1 MAIISKKIAHVWI
14 TSGDDCQSNSISDY
28 SDYITS
34 VQVID
39 TSSEKNRQKYLIST
53 PVVTELKCGTSYTI
67 FSKVTNY
74 LIPNAYQS
82 NINKD
87 AGRCLPNIFERFVL
101 YGLTEYYTDA
111 NGMYIL
117 TSTFKN
123 GKPTYTKR
131 DGSWKIFWDPDTKW
145 NLVST
150 AFSSV
155 DPPFLDEPLLNGSNE
170 PTDGIG

>member
-1 MAIISKKIAHVWI
+1 MAIISKKIAHIWI
-14 TSGDDCQSNSISDY
+14 TSVDDCQSNSISDY

-82 NINKD
+82 SMGTRAFFSHAYYNK
-87 AGRCLPNIFERFVL
+87 
-101 YGLTEYYTDA
+101 
-111 NGMYIL
+111 IL
-117 TSTFKN
+117 QGTKN
-123 GKPTYTKR
+123 RMKK
-131 DGSWKIFWDPDTKW
+131 
-145 NLVST
+145 
-150 AFSSV
+150 
-155 DPPFLDEPLLNGSNE
+155 
-170 PTDGIG
+170 